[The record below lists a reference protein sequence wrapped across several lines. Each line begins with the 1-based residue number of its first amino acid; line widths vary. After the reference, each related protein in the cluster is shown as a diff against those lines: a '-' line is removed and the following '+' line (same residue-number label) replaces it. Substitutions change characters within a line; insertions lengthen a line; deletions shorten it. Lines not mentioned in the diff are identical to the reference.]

1 MDEKYSLYTKILIV
15 DADMRN
21 PRLPKLMGIS
31 SIGTHGLSEF
41 LAGIDAAPHICP
53 TIHANLSFLSSGA
66 ESSNTTALLSSSMV
80 VKLMQYCDENYDYVI
95 IDTPPLNMMT
105 DAIFFSN
112 YIDGYIVVTRAD
124 YSDVNSVEETV
135 RMLTNVNAKVAGLVL
150 CSLDTKKMKKSSR
163 YGRNGKYGAY

>member
-1 MDEKYSLYTKILIV
+1 
-15 DADMRN
+15 
-21 PRLPKLMGIS
+21 
-31 SIGTHGLSEF
+31 
-41 LAGIDAAPHICP
+41 
-53 TIHANLSFLSSGA
+53 
-66 ESSNTTALLSSSMV
+66 
-80 VKLMQYCDENYDYVI
+80 MQYCDENYDYVI

-163 YGRNGKYGAY
+163 YGRNGKYGAYKYSK